1 MIWEIIPSHLNKSND
16 TAAQRGT
23 DTTTERW
30 SRFGEDSSV
39 LSHGAL
45 LLPSSKNLTSME
57 KCFQV
62 DLTELELLKA
72 YKADEGAPKGVLYIH
87 ALLP

>member
-1 MIWEIIPSHLNKSND
+1 MFGV
-16 TAAQRGT
+16 GT
-23 DTTTERW
+23 
-30 SRFGEDSSV
+30 SV
-39 LSHGAL
+39 PSHGAI